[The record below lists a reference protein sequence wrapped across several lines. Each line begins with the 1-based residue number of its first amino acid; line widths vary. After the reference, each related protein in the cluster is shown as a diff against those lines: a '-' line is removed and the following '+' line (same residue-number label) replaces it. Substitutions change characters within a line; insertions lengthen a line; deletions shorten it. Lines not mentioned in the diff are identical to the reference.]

1 VVIFV
6 NRRNIINEIIKNGLN
21 LDENRKVCSPNKLIG
36 NFLYIF
42 NKERRLK
49 ILKFNK
55 EAY

>member
-1 VVIFV
+1 MVIFV
-6 NRRNIINEIIKNGLN
+6 NRRNIINEIIKDRLN
-21 LDENRKVCSPNKLIG
+21 LDENKKVCSSNKLIG
-36 NFLYIF
+36 DFLYIF